1 MDLINVMTYD
11 LRGSWEG
18 FTGED
23 SPLFAGPEDQ
33 GGYIYFNVVSDSS
46 YKGFSFI
53 VIHNQNKPNIYLLH
67 IYISFPLR
75 SFG

>member
-23 SPLFAGPEDQ
+23 SPLYAGPQDQ
-33 GGYIYFNVVSDSS
+33 GSYIYFNVVSGLIEM
-46 YKGFSFI
+46 KGF
-53 VIHNQNKPNIYLLH
+53 HLLLC
-67 IYISFPLR
+67 IIPSLSSLLNGPPSR
-75 SFG
+75 

>member
-33 GGYIYFNVVSDSS
+33 GGYVDFNVVSELTETWEHDFPFTFKQSS
-46 YKGFSFI
+46 LCPVANVKMA
-53 VIHNQNKPNIYLLH
+53 
-67 IYISFPLR
+67 
-75 SFG
+75 